1 MTAAPTL
8 RLAYP
13 EHLRGEV
20 ESYLEE
26 IRFSAER
33 MAEDYLGLYR
43 RLAVKTRPALRI
55 VT

>member
-1 MTAAPTL
+1 
-8 RLAYP
+8 
-13 EHLRGEV
+13 
-20 ESYLEE
+20 
-26 IRFSAER
+26 

>member
-1 MTAAPTL
+1 VAAVNRVG
-8 RLAYP
+8 RLS
-13 EHLRGEV
+13 RGTV
-20 ESYLEE
+20 RRRFE

-43 RLAVKTRPALRI
+43 RLAVKTRPALRV